1 MQVHYSQTIMAASSF
16 FWQCDKNLQKPLL
29 LSQTQPSSLCVFYSV
44 SKSVVHCIELPVN
57 ETASCFLTE
66 QGEISII
73 RSGVITVNSLLVAI
87 ISVLFC
93 PCFYGDVLISDSLA
107 QQVTLCPIMQLFSC
121 FTEDHYQDMTTAKVL
136 IRCHWGWWVS
146 IQLCQGWVSWAVMSH
161 VTVFSGGGMLH
172 IRYRSQRECRM
183 SEYIYCIARSISCM
197 AQSLRHNHINYRHLA
212 SYLFPESTCSC
223 TLMWKKKYLF

>member
-121 FTEDHYQDMTTAKVL
+121 FTEDHYQDMTTANVL
-136 IRCHWGWWVS
+136 IKCH
-146 IQLCQGWVSWAVMSH
+146 C
-161 VTVFSGGGMLH
+161 GGGCP
-172 IRYRSQRECRM
+172 Y
-183 SEYIYCIARSISCM
+183 SCV
-197 AQSLRHNHINYRHLA
+197 RVGLA
-212 SYLFPESTCSC
+212 ELWCHTWLFLVVEVRC
-223 TLMWKKKYLF
+223 T

>member
-1 MQVHYSQTIMAASSF
+1 MPNSHKELDFPTAFLCFLCNYLIDSRTKTCRFTIVRPS
-16 FWQCDKNLQKPLL
+16 WQLLAFSDKNLQKPLL
-29 LSQTQPSSLCVFYSV
+29 LSQTQPSSVCVFYSV

-136 IRCHWGWWVS
+136 IRCH
-146 IQLCQGWVSWAVMSH
+146 C
-161 VTVFSGGGMLH
+161 GGGCP
-172 IRYRSQRECRM
+172 Y
-183 SEYIYCIARSISCM
+183 SCV
-197 AQSLRHNHINYRHLA
+197 RVGLA
-212 SYLFPESTCSC
+212 EL
-223 TLMWKKKYLF
+223 